1 MNRNKLRFT
10 RHCLKNGVIL
20 LVSENQ
26 SLPLVSMSAFVLAG
40 SDQNTLDQPG
50 TAALTARLL
59 DEGTR
64 SYTVHEIAQMVESS
78 GGSLSTFSERELS
91 GVSLLSKSHD
101 FLTMLD
107 LLAEMLM
114 DPVFPEDRFQLERE
128 KVLGCLEAM
137 EDDPQII
144 AANRFNHRIYQ
155 GTPLQYPILGT
166 RKSIQGLCVRDLQR
180 FHRLR
185 YAPQNT
191 ILVIVG
197 AMETQRT
204 IEDVEGRFSTW
215 KNPDFERIEIS
226 GFQKQLE
233 PHLDEYFMDK
243 EQLTIYMGHLGV
255 RRNNP
260 DYHALQIMDVV
271 LGGGPG
277 FTSRIPRKLRDEQG
291 LAYSTYSD
299 ISGSAG
305 MYPGMFVAFVGT
317 SPQNRETALRS
328 LCQEIKNLVE
338 NGISAEELQT
348 AQEFLTGSFVFDFQS
363 NVNVA
368 RFLLTTEVFQLGD
381 DYVEKY
387 PHLIEMVDRE
397 EVGRVARK
405 YLDTLNCTTVVV
417 GPTGGRREDNQSI
430 L

>member
-1 MNRNKLRFT
+1 MNRNKLCFT
-10 RHCLKNGVIL
+10 RHRLKNGVIL

-40 SDQNTLDQPG
+40 SDQNTMDQPG
-50 TAALTARLL
+50 TAAMTARLL

-64 SYTVHEIAQMVESS
+64 SYKVHEIAQIVESS
-78 GGSLSTFSERELS
+78 GGSLTTFSERELS
-91 GVSLLSKSHD
+91 GVSLLSRSRD
-101 FLTMLD
+101 FPTMVD

-114 DPVFPEDRFQLERE
+114 EPVFPEDRFQLERE
-128 KVLGCLEAM
+128 KVLGRLEAM
-137 EDDPQII
+137 EDDSQII
-144 AANRFNHRIYQ
+144 AANRFNYRIYQ
-155 GTPLQYPILGT
+155 GTPLQYPISGT
-166 RKSIQGLCVRDLQR
+166 RKSIKGLCVGDLQR
-180 FHRLR
+180 FHCLR
-185 YAPQNT
+185 YAPQNA

-204 IEDVEGRFSTW
+204 IEDVEERFSTW
-215 KNPDFERIEIS
+215 RNPDFERIEIS

-233 PHLDEYFMDK
+233 PHLEEHFMDK
-243 EQLTIYMGHLGV
+243 EQLIIYMGHLGV

-260 DYHALQIMDVV
+260 DYYALQVMDVV

-328 LCQEIKNLVE
+328 LCQEIKNLIE
-338 NGISAEELQT
+338 NGISVEELQT

-368 RFLLTTEVFQLGD
+368 RLLLTTELFQLGD
-381 DYVEKY
+381 DYPEQY
-387 PHLIEMVDRE
+387 PHLIQMVDRE
-397 EVGRVARK
+397 GVGRVAGK
-405 YLDTLNCTTVVV
+405 YLDALNCTTVVV
-417 GPTGGRREDNQSI
+417 GPTDGRRKDNQ
-430 L
+430 